1 MIDINDVT
9 RVEVIDHTGRA
20 YVSMHVKGVSLS
32 LQDDEKTLKVFVK
45 DSCSSDHNPRSYY

>member
-20 YVSMHVKGVSLS
+20 YVSMQVKGVSLS

-45 DSCSSDHNPRSYY
+45 DSCSSDHNLRSYY